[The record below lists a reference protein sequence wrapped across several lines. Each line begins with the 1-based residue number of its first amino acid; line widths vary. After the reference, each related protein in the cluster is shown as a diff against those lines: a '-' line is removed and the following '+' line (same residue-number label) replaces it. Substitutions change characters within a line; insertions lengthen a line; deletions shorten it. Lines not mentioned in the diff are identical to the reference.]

1 MKLLAAKDAGK
12 VGTISCQ
19 TELDE
24 REEEGHP
31 AKGKHDPLVVVEVLH
46 GCDEAVWLLMVGGY
60 DYGDEDTAKVVDE
73 DSDLG
78 NTFRKAELQRSLMVG
93 LG

>member
-1 MKLLAAKDAGK
+1 
-12 VGTISCQ
+12 
-19 TELDE
+19 
-24 REEEGHP
+24 
-31 AKGKHDPLVVVEVLH
+31 
-46 GCDEAVWLLMVGGY
+46 MVGGY

-78 NTFRKAELQRSLMVG
+78 NTFRKAELRRILMVG